1 MKRIISLVLLL
12 SLCLCSCLVKKVEE
26 TPDAELIYVSEPIE
40 ELRYTV
46 AFRETDADLAYAFD
60 YVLGEVLAD
69 GTAAKLSKVHIGE
82 DMTDSEPL
90 TDKIRKKNDGSVER
104 VEEAG
109 KLVIGYN
116 KQNAPLA
123 WIDASQKAVGFEPE
137 LAKEIGRRMGITV
150 EFKVLDWS
158 RAEGNLESGE
168 VDALMSAFVFTE
180 ERAERFNLTRTYL
193 SSSMVLISRKEEPA
207 ENLSDLTN
215 EKIAVSKG
223 SYQEAYLTENGFT
236 PTPYSTTTN
245 AYEKVKG
252 KSCAAL
258 LADKAYVYYLESGH
272 R

>member
-1 MKRIISLVLLL
+1 MLLL
-12 SLCLCSCLVKKVEE
+12 SLCLCSCLVKKEEE
-26 TPDAELIYVSEPIE
+26 TPDAELIHVSEPIE

-46 AFRETDADLAYAFD
+46 AFREADADLAYTFD
-60 YVLGEVLAD
+60 YILGEVLSD
-69 GTAAKLSKVHIGE
+69 GTAAKLCQVHIGK
-82 DMTDSEPL
+82 DMTDKEPL

-116 KQNAPLA
+116 KQNPPLS

-137 LAKEIGRRMGITV
+137 LAREIGRRMGITV

-158 RAEGNLESGE
+158 RAENNLESGE
-168 VDALMSAFVFTE
+168 VDALMSAFVFSE

-193 SSSMVLISRKEEPA
+193 TSAMVLVSRKETPVD
-207 ENLSDLTN
+207 SISSLTN
-215 EKIAVSKG
+215 KKIAVNKG

-236 PTPYSTTTN
+236 PASYSSITN
-245 AYEKVKG
+245 AYEKVKN

-258 LADKAYVYYLESGH
+258 LADMTYVNYLESGH